1 MTNIMIKYNYFLKL
15 DYFKSSVVYV
25 LKRTT
30 FLKLFVNL
38 FLSKKNKRSIYFV
51 IFLWGKKSEMK
62 WKRYFKNAITSV
74 GDG

>member
-38 FLSKKNKRSIYFV
+38 FLSIKTKDLLRHSSV
-51 IFLWGKKSEMK
+51 GKKIRNEMEK
-62 WKRYFKNAITSV
+62 VF
-74 GDG
+74 

>member
-38 FLSKKNKRSIYFV
+38 FLSKKTKDLSTSSFFCGEKNQK
-51 IFLWGKKSEMK
+51 WNGKG
-62 WKRYFKNAITSV
+62 I
-74 GDG
+74 